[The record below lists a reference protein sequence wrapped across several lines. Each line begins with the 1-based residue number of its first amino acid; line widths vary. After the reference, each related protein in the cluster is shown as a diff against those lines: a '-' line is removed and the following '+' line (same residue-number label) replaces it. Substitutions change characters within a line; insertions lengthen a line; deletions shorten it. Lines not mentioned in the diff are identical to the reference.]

1 MLNQSVFTLTFTTN
15 KRRYGRS
22 ETILIREPEVTD
34 KDYMKLAIQSAKD
47 AEASGGAAIGAIMV
61 KDSKVIAKGWSNPYG
76 KRDPSSH
83 GEIDCI
89 RNCAKEN
96 DLMDMQGCT
105 LYGTL
110 EPCSMCTGAALW
122 AGVDRIVF
130 GAYAADVAGNDYEY
144 DGYSSENLAKTS
156 RKLAD
161 PSRGNIEIV
170 GGVLREECIE
180 LLKNYKG
187 WQKQ

>member
-1 MLNQSVFTLTFTTN
+1 MSDEDNM
-15 KRRYGRS
+15 R
-22 ETILIREPEVTD
+22 
-34 KDYMKLAIQSAKD
+34 LAIDVAKD

-61 KDSKVIAKGWSNPYG
+61 KDGKVIAQGLSNPWG
-76 KRDPSSH
+76 KRDPSNH

-89 RNCAKEN
+89 RNTAKDN

-110 EPCSMCTGAALW
+110 EPCSMCVGAALW

-130 GAYAADVAGNDYEY
+130 GAYAEDVAGNDYEY
-144 DGYSSENLAKTS
+144 DNYSSEELAKTS
-156 RKLAD
+156 RKAAN
-161 PSRGNIEIV
+161 PSRGKIEII
-170 GGVLREECIE
+170 GGVLHEECKE
-180 LLKNYKG
+180 LLKDYKE

>member
-1 MLNQSVFTLTFTTN
+1 MNDE
-15 KRRYGRS
+15 Y
-22 ETILIREPEVTD
+22 
-34 KDYMKLAIQSAKD
+34 YMQRAIEIAKE

-61 KDSKVIAKGWSNPYG
+61 KDGEVIAKGLSNPWG
-76 KRDPSSH
+76 KRDPSNH

-89 RNCAKEN
+89 RNTAKN
-96 DLMDMQGCT
+96 HNLLDMQGCT

-110 EPCSMCTGAALW
+110 EPCSMCVGAALW

-130 GAYAADVAGNDYEY
+130 GAYARDVAGNDYEY
-144 DGYSSENLAKTS
+144 DNYSSEELAKTS
-156 RKLAD
+156 RKAAN

-170 GGVLREECIE
+170 GGVLREECRE
-180 LLKNYKG
+180 LLKDYKE